1 MILHLL
7 PLIAKISMTFLLFY
21 IFYFFTCAVFF
32 VKQSELKITY
42 IFNQIQ
48 SDNEIIIIIIIIHYS
63 TFLLNLYEIF
73 HCNLFSFFLS

>member
-7 PLIAKISMTFLLFY
+7 PLIDKISMTFLLFY

-32 VKQSELKITY
+32 VKQSELKITN

-48 SDNEIIIIIIIIHYS
+48 SDNEITIIIIHYS
-63 TFLLNLYEIF
+63 IFLLNLYEIF

>member
-7 PLIAKISMTFLLFY
+7 PLIDKISMTFLLFY

-48 SDNEIIIIIIIIHYS
+48 SDNEIIIIIIHYS
-63 TFLLNLYEIF
+63 IFLLNLYEIF
-73 HCNLFSFFLS
+73 NCNLFSFFLS